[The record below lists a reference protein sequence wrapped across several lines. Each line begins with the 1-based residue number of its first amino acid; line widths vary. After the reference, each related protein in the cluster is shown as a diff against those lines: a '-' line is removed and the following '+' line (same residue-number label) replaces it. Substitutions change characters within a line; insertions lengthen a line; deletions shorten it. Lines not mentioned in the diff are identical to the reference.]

1 RLDRDPPLV
10 PRKCTER
17 PGAATVRFTNR
28 ADIGRQA
35 AVGDFRFDAIPR
47 CVPQRRARHRES
59 AGCDRA
65 QECAGSHTAQ
75 HPDLDR
81 HHGGEADGDV
91 QGHPVGDGDL
101 RHWPDGRGRVP
112 APHDDS
118 PGCVVN
124 TATKRQHVCSR
135 RWRRSE
141 AGFTALEVS
150 VAIAGGLIVV
160 ALLTRQAL
168 AQLHQAQLGNAIA
181 TARVCAQTAERYRK
195 SASSSS
201 VNASDVYSYTYN
213 GYPSWTAV

>member
-1 RLDRDPPLV
+1 
-10 PRKCTER
+10 
-17 PGAATVRFTNR
+17 
-28 ADIGRQA
+28 
-35 AVGDFRFDAIPR
+35 
-47 CVPQRRARHRES
+47 
-59 AGCDRA
+59 
-65 QECAGSHTAQ
+65 
-75 HPDLDR
+75 
-81 HHGGEADGDV
+81 
-91 QGHPVGDGDL
+91 
-101 RHWPDGRGRVP
+101 
-112 APHDDS
+112 
-118 PGCVVN
+118 VN

-213 GYPSWTAV
+213 GYPSWTAVSTFNANTGFTLPPTTIWGSSYTLIGDTQGAQCRFTAPYDLGGNPMDGSETALGGGVYQYTVYAPRTESDVTSMRLRALKSQFYGENTR